1 MSIYCIVIARS
12 VSNVATDAAERVQ
25 RTSLLVLYRAARR
38 KSHECGLIFLCCRI
52 KKLKFLFTTFCQQKV
67 VPKLRGDKF
76 SGSQLAVGKMVAF
89 ALLRI
94 KRSPFLNPPP
104 ALRPS
109 SENSSA
115 AFLLSPT
122 EYFLSHVIPRHRRW
136 RWGSSGRER
145 VEDANRWTKVHRGM
159 TC

>member
-1 MSIYCIVIARS
+1 MVIY
-12 VSNVATDAAERVQ
+12 
-25 RTSLLVLYRAARR
+25 
-38 KSHECGLIFLCCRI
+38 LCFCI

-89 ALLRI
+89 ALLRV
-94 KRSPFLNPPP
+94 KRSPFLNPPS
-104 ALRPS
+104 ALRPI

-122 EYFLSHVIPRHRRW
+122 EKFLILNF
-136 RWGSSGRER
+136 EF
-145 VEDANRWTKVHRGM
+145 
-159 TC
+159 

>member
-1 MSIYCIVIARS
+1 M
-12 VSNVATDAAERVQ
+12 ATDAAEREQ
-25 RTSLLVLYRAARR
+25 RTSLLVLCRAARR
-38 KSHECGLIFLCCRI
+38 KSHECGLIYLCCRI

-89 ALLRI
+89 ALLRV

-122 EYFLSHVIPRHRRW
+122 EYFLSHVIPRL
-136 RWGSSGRER
+136 
-145 VEDANRWTKVHRGM
+145 A
-159 TC
+159 

>member
-1 MSIYCIVIARS
+1 MGIY
-12 VSNVATDAAERVQ
+12 
-25 RTSLLVLYRAARR
+25 
-38 KSHECGLIFLCCRI
+38 LCFCI

-89 ALLRI
+89 ALLRV
-94 KRSPFLNPPP
+94 KRSPFLNPPS

-122 EYFLSHVIPRHRRW
+122 EYLLSHVIPRLAQQGVGDPRGEKEWRMPTAGLKSIVARRVYYISEI
-136 RWGSSGRER
+136 SSLQKE
-145 VEDANRWTKVHRGM
+145 KVV
-159 TC
+159 

>member
-1 MSIYCIVIARS
+1 MEP
-12 VSNVATDAAERVQ
+12 TDAAEREQ
-25 RTSLLVLYRAARR
+25 RTSLLVLCQAARR
-38 KSHECGLIFLCCRI
+38 KRRECGL
-52 KKLKFLFTTFCQQKV
+52 K
-67 VPKLRGDKF
+67 PRGDKF

-89 ALLRI
+89 ALLRV

-104 ALRPS
+104 TLRPS

-122 EYFLSHVIPRHRRW
+122 EYFLSRHPPTCGAR
-136 RWGSSGRER
+136 RWGSS
-145 VEDANRWTKVHRGM
+145 TKFNAIRSSYTGGLPSPPSVSGNDVFLFNNYLRKCGM

>member
-1 MSIYCIVIARS
+1 MGGGILYTRHCE
-12 VSNVATDAAERVQ
+12 ERK
-25 RTSLLVLYRAARR
+25 RR
-38 KSHECGLIFLCCRI
+38 GNLICCRI

-89 ALLRI
+89 ALLRV
-94 KRSPFLNPPP
+94 KRSPFLNPPS

-122 EYFLSHVIPRHRRW
+122 EYIYNRHCEERKRRGKTYVYIFPTKKGLPRRTTPILLMKLISCSIFCIVYDKFPRCFYI
-136 RWGSSGRER
+136 S
-145 VEDANRWTKVHRGM
+145 D
-159 TC
+159 

>member
-1 MSIYCIVIARS
+1 M
-12 VSNVATDAAERVQ
+12 ATDAAEREQ
-25 RTSLLVLYRAARR
+25 RTSLLVLCRAARR
-38 KSHECGLIFLCCRI
+38 KSRECGLIYLCYRI
-52 KKLKFLFTTFCQQKV
+52 KKLKFLSSTFCRQKV
-67 VPKLRGDKF
+67 ESKPRGDKF

-89 ALLRI
+89 ALLRV

-122 EYFLSHVIPRHRRW
+122 EYIYNRHCEERKRRGKTYVYIFPTKRVAPQDNPIRILVLLDIFLP
-136 RWGSSGRER
+136 
-145 VEDANRWTKVHRGM
+145 K
-159 TC
+159 